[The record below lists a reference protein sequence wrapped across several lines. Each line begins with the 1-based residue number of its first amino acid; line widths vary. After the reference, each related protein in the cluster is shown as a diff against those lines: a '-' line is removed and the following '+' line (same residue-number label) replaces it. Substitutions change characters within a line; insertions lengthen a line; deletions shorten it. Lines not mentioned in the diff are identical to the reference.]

1 MPAFLFLN
9 PLNWSFLY
17 CEPIVT
23 FKIVAVSFPLV
34 SDTFAFAPATK
45 YLCFKEKEYLICLS
59 MRFLN
64 FYVSGLKLG
73 FF

>member
-45 YLCFKEKEYLICLS
+45 YLCFKEKKIPDLS
-59 MRFLN
+59 FDEV
-64 FYVSGLKLG
+64 FKLLC
-73 FF
+73 FRS

>member
-1 MPAFLFLN
+1 MLAFLFLN

-34 SDTFAFAPATK
+34 SDTSAFAPATK
-45 YLCFKEKEYLICLS
+45 YLCFKEKKYSYLSFDEVFKLLCFLS
-59 MRFLN
+59 
-64 FYVSGLKLG
+64 
-73 FF
+73 